1 MCIHDDDDD
10 DYDYV
15 IFRISNDNIT
25 SLFKHPSK
33 TEFFSWVFNFI
44 NHNYGLNK
52 DNDFSS
58 TQNNIKTFLQASNES
73 VSFNSVLGLIN
84 KLNENKDENK
94 DETKYFPLTLE
105 ILSTA
110 DNEYLYLEDKFL
122 LLLIAKNNKYVV
134 MYYYYEW
141 IIFHTTDSFT
151 DAEQSIIQYLNNRD
165 LNVNNN
171 YTNKT
176 CKVKISNNNYI
187 VIANNP
193 DKDLI
198 EIFTIVSLT

>member
-1 MCIHDDDDD
+1 MYIRN

-15 IFRISNDNIT
+15 IFRIGKNSIT
-25 SLFKHPSK
+25 CLFKHPSK

-58 TQNNIKTFLQASNES
+58 TQNDTKTFLQAST
-73 VSFNSVLGLIN
+73 FNSVLKLIDE
-84 KLNENKDENK
+84 LNTNK
-94 DETKYFPLTLE
+94 DETKYFPITLD
-105 ILSTA
+105 ILSTT
-110 DNEYLYLEDKFL
+110 DNEYFYLEDKFL

-134 MYYYYEW
+134 MYYYHEW
-141 IIFHTTDSFT
+141 IIFHTTNSFT
-151 DAEQSIIQYLNNRD
+151 NAEQSIIQYLNNRD

-176 CKVKISNNNYI
+176 CKVKIFNNNYI
-187 VIANNP
+187 VVANNP

>member
-1 MCIHDDDDD
+1 MCIRD

-15 IFRISNDNIT
+15 IFRIGKNSIT

-33 TEFFSWVFNFI
+33 IEFLSWVFNFI

-52 DNDFSS
+52 DNNFSS
-58 TQNNIKTFLQASNES
+58 TQNNTKTFLQVSNKS
-73 VSFNSVLGLIN
+73 TSFNSVLKLIVN
-84 KLNENKDENK
+84 SNK
-94 DETKYFPLTLE
+94 DETKYFPLTLD
-105 ILSTA
+105 ILSTT
-110 DNEYLYLEDKFL
+110 DNEYFYLEDKFL

-141 IIFHTTDSFT
+141 IIFHTTNSFT
-151 DAEQSIIQYLNNRD
+151 NAEQSIIQYLNNRD

-187 VIANNP
+187 IVANNP

>member
-1 MCIHDDDDD
+1 MRIRKRDN
-10 DYDYV
+10 YDYV
-15 IFRISNDNIT
+15 IFRIGKNNIT

-33 TEFFSWVFNFI
+33 TEFFSWIFNFI

-58 TQNNIKTFLQASNES
+58 TQNNVKTFLQASTKS
-73 VSFNSVLGLIN
+73 ASFNSVLELIN
-84 KLNENKDENK
+84 ELNTNKDEA
-94 DETKYFPLTLE
+94 EYFPLTLE
-105 ILSTA
+105 ILSTI
-110 DNEYLYLEDKFL
+110 DNENLYLKDKFL

-141 IIFHTTDSFT
+141 IIFRTTNSFIN
-151 DAEQSIIQYLNNRD
+151 AEQSIIRYLNNRD

-176 CKVKISNNNYI
+176 CKVKFSNNNYI

>member
-1 MCIHDDDDD
+1 MCIRD

-15 IFRISNDNIT
+15 IFRIGKNSIT
-25 SLFKHPSK
+25 CLFKHPSK
-33 TEFFSWVFNFI
+33 TEFLSWIFNFI
-44 NHNYGLNK
+44 NHNHGLNK
-52 DNDFSS
+52 DNNFSY
-58 TQNNIKTFLQASNES
+58 TQNDTKTFLQASNES
-73 VSFNSVLGLIN
+73 TSFNSVQKLID
-84 KLNENKDENK
+84 KLNSNK
-94 DETKYFPLTLE
+94 DETKYFPITLE
-105 ILSTA
+105 IFSTT

-134 MYYYYEW
+134 MYFYYEW
-141 IIFHTTDSFT
+141 IIFHTTNSFT

-176 CKVKISNNNYI
+176 CKVQISNNNYI
-187 VIANNP
+187 VVTNNP

-198 EIFTIVSLT
+198 EIFAIVSLT